1 CASGAP
7 SVAWRDAPRSL
18 AIGFRR
24 AHGLWDLATS
34 NDPSIDVSQ
43 AVSLLVPGVFLLD
56 EGSPRVPELSP
67 LGGRS
72 FEEPSE
78 AAGDVLHV
86 GAHDDSPFAVGELGE
101 VAGGRDER
109 RQSAR
114 KGFED
119 RHAEA
124 FTVAGQD
131 EGIGRAPDGA
141 RALARN
147 VTDPRHTR

>member
-1 CASGAP
+1 TLTRALAEVVVRPSEAASAVSSIGILSSLNCASGAP

-72 FEEPSE
+72 FEELSE

-86 GAHDDSPFAVGELGE
+86 GAHDDSPF
-101 VAGGRDER
+101 
-109 RQSAR
+109 
-114 KGFED
+114 
-119 RHAEA
+119 
-124 FTVAGQD
+124 
-131 EGIGRAPDGA
+131 
-141 RALARN
+141 
-147 VTDPRHTR
+147 